1 MIGLS
6 TTARLSSIIALE
18 VDMLKLFDITCRSP
32 EVLRILVRTGV
43 IDRLLLSEVYAVS
56 RAMRSEHQV
65 MDWLNCSGYRYID
78 FRETLPKRDEGVR
91 WLGR

>member
-6 TTARLSSIIALE
+6 TTDRLSSSIAY
-18 VDMLKLFDITCRSP
+18 DIDILKLCDIMSRSP
-32 EVLRILVRTGV
+32 KVLRISVRTGV
-43 IDRLLLSEVYAVS
+43 IDQSLLSEVCAVS

-65 MDWLNCSGYRYID
+65 VDWSNCSGDRYID

-91 WLGR
+91 